1 MADAAMDIRIHPLVV
16 LHIADHYTRVV
27 QQTGQTRVLGA
38 IMGQQVGRVVNVVD
52 AFDIAYVFNEK
63 EKSANLKDSKDFT
76 TALQTFDGDRNLFKA
91 TFPQYEVL
99 GWYAT
104 GSSIDPL
111 HAAIHKQMKQFNER
125 PLFFLVDNK
134 LDPNARDLPLQVYD
148 EVIHVSG
155 DKVTTEFVQTPYKVE
170 SEEAERVTAVHCA
183 KVINQVDGSASTVA
197 PHYGTLKSSVQ
208 TLNQR
213 LKVVHTYLK
222 ETQANKVKTDHAI
235 LRQIKG
241 LVNRLPAASGVDF
254 KSGFISEYNDALLVA
269 YLASITK
276 SIDAANNVVDKFNL
290 TFQQRRRAPMF
301 FG

>member
-1 MADAAMDIRIHPLVV
+1 MDIRIHPLVV
-16 LHIADHYTRVV
+16 LHIADHYTRQV

-52 AFDIAYVFNEK
+52 AFDIAYSFNEK
-63 EKSANLKDSKDFT
+63 ERTSDLKDNKNFKE
-76 TALQTFDGDRNLFKA
+76 ALATFEGDKTLFKA

-104 GSSIDPL
+104 GTAVEPI

-125 PLFFLVDNK
+125 PLFLLVDSK
-134 LDPNARDLPLQVYD
+134 LDANARELPLQVYD
-148 EVIHVSG
+148 EVIHVTG
-155 DKVTTEFVQTPYKVE
+155 DKVTTEFVQSPYKIE

-183 KVINQVDGSASTVA
+183 KVISQVDGAASTVA
-197 PHYGTLKSSVQ
+197 PHYGTLKASVT

-213 LKVVHTYLK
+213 LKLVHQYLK
-222 ETQANKVKTDHAI
+222 DTQANKVKTDHAI

-241 LVNRLPAASGVDF
+241 LVNRLPAAHGADF

-276 SIDAANNVVDKFNL
+276 SIDSVNNVVDKFNVA
-290 TFQQRRRAPMF
+290 FQQRRRAPMF